1 VVAHLQRVAVV
12 HATPF
17 MSLDPVLSRGLAK
30 MDHVLPFQL
39 STGVWFGLGAI

>member
-1 VVAHLQRVAVV
+1 MQRVAVV

-17 MSLDPVLSRGLAK
+17 MSRDPVRSLGLAK

-39 STGVWFGLGAI
+39 STGVRFGLGAM